1 MNANLII
8 NARLFDDWVGRALAE
23 LRHLLV
29 PSRPTAAEREAR
41 AAVDHLRAR
50 IRRYERQQPGYAADL
65 QTALNQAEQQLAAL
79 SAQRHA

>member
-1 MNANLII
+1 MNANHII

-29 PSRPTAAEREAR
+29 PRRPSAAEREAR
-41 AAVDHLRAR
+41 AAVAQLRTR

-65 QTALNQAEQQLAAL
+65 QTALTQAEHQLAAL
-79 SAQRHA
+79 SAQRIG